1 MKTKQSRLQEVN
13 RQEVDIELLNVR
25 VSAPFTEHRGEKAKH
40 GAG

>member
-13 RQEVDIELLNVR
+13 RHEIDIKLLNVR
-25 VSAPFTEHRGEKAKH
+25 VSAPFTEHPGEKAKH

>member
-1 MKTKQSRLQEVN
+1 MKTKQSGLQKLK
-13 RQEVDIELLNVR
+13 RYEVDIELLNVR

>member
-1 MKTKQSRLQEVN
+1 MRTKQRHLQEAN
-13 RQEVDIELLNVR
+13 RHEVDIKLLNVR